1 MLMRLPAVSIIVRV
15 LPGKLRYVY
24 RDLIDTENHPTPFP
38 RKTTLQDTTMWAAL
52 LLVIVAVVWIWG
64 EAERRREEAELRA
77 AEKAGL
83 YQQILPVVEPS
94 TPSSATSSGSSLL
107 HTPISPSSPSPLW
120 RRHTRNGSTTVPMT
134 PRVSI
139 SPGGVLGG
147 EATAVSTAV
156 DVDAMSANLR
166 GPNLESPVK
175 ASVKPF
181 PPPPP
186 PQASSR
192 PQPFLGEDIGFRRRK
207 PKYTRPVISTPLMLI
222 TNSVA
227 VSDSYRTDSNK
238 TIHPFSAIATSNHDH
253 SSDWCSHRHRPRRK
267 TWFDP
272 DFKKEWGFKLGEEIE
287 WLDEEAERRRASA

>member
-1 MLMRLPAVSIIVRV
+1 
-15 LPGKLRYVY
+15 
-24 RDLIDTENHPTPFP
+24 
-38 RKTTLQDTTMWAAL
+38 MWAAL
-52 LLVIVAVVWIWG
+52 LLLIVAVAWIWG

-83 YQQILPVVEPS
+83 YQQVLPVVEPS
-94 TPSSATSSGSSLL
+94 TPSSATSSGCSLL

-134 PRVSI
+134 PRSSVST
-139 SPGGVLGG
+139 GGMLGAEG
-147 EATAVSTAV
+147 SAVSTTIDVNDLSVVNHARSSEALVRSAV
-156 DVDAMSANLR
+156 KSL
-166 GPNLESPVK
+166 
-175 ASVKPF
+175 

-186 PQASSR
+186 PQSSASSR

-207 PKYTRPVISTPLMLI
+207 PKPRRPMISTPLMLI
-222 TNSVA
+222 TNSVTL
-227 VSDSYRTDSNK
+227 SDAHK
-238 TIHPFSAIATSNHDH
+238 TNSDKTTVHPFSAIVANSH
-253 SSDWCSHRHRPRRK
+253 SHNNDWCSHRHRPRRR